1 MQQSLWDFSVALYA
15 RPGVAELCLRLQD
28 ERDADVCLLLAALW
42 LERRRVDV
50 AAERVAALRDQAGPW
65 QRTVTLPLRRLRRA
79 WKAPAADDPTLAELR
94 RQLAELELQAERL
107 LLERLQA
114 LAEDWPAT
122 PSAEPGAWLA
132 ALAPECRDALA
143 ALRVAAGA
151 PQS

>member
-1 MQQSLWDFSVALYA
+1 MQQSLWDFSVAFYA
-15 RPGVAELCLRLQD
+15 RPGLAELCLRLQD
-28 ERDADVCLLLAALW
+28 ERGADVCLLLAALW

-50 AAERVAALRDQAGPW
+50 AAARVAALRDLAGPW

-79 WKAPAADDPTLAELR
+79 WKAPAADDPALAELR

-114 LAEDWPAT
+114 LTADWPVAT
-122 PSAEPGAWLA
+122 VPVAWLEV
-132 ALAPECRDALA
+132 LAPECRDALA